1 MLWFESLLFYGCE
14 EQEQVK
20 DDADI
25 SLLPTIVERVVLP
38 KLTGIV
44 LENGGKGQSVEADA
58 YLCFQILLF
67 CELLLNCLSTGIRV
81 FAK

>member
-38 KLTGIV
+38 KLTGIGLKDRREGV
-44 LENGGKGQSVEADA
+44 VESDA
-58 YLCFQILLF
+58 CLCFQILLF
-67 CELLLNCLSTGIRV
+67 R
-81 FAK
+81 K

>member
-38 KLTGIV
+38 KLTGIG
-44 LENGGKGQSVEADA
+44 LENIEGR
-58 YLCFQILLF
+58 
-67 CELLLNCLSTGIRV
+67 NCGV
-81 FAK
+81 

>member
-14 EQEQVK
+14 EQEQEK

-44 LENGGKGQSVEADA
+44 LERKNEGGGAWMRVEQLAGG
-58 YLCFQILLF
+58 CSRF
-67 CELLLNCLSTGIRV
+67 
-81 FAK
+81 

>member
-38 KLTGIV
+38 KLTGIGLKNDREGV
-44 LENGGKGQSVEADA
+44 VKSDA
-58 YLCFQILLF
+58 CLCFQILLF
-67 CELLLNCLSTGIRV
+67 CKQLHDFEYIILYVSI
-81 FAK
+81 

>member
-38 KLTGIV
+38 KLTGIGS
-44 LENGGKGQSVEADA
+44 ENERGAVVV
-58 YLCFQILLF
+58 LF
-67 CELLLNCLSTGIRV
+67 C
-81 FAK
+81 K

>member
-14 EQEQVK
+14 EQEQEK

-38 KLTGIV
+38 KLTGIA
-44 LENGGKGQSVEADA
+44 L
-58 YLCFQILLF
+58 
-67 CELLLNCLSTGIRV
+67 
-81 FAK
+81 

>member
-25 SLLPTIVERVVLP
+25 SLLPTIVERVIIP
-38 KLTGIV
+38 KLTGKG
-44 LENGGKGQSVEADA
+44 LENGRKGGGMEPNVLVCAFR
-58 YLCFQILLF
+58 L
-67 CELLLNCLSTGIRV
+67 
-81 FAK
+81 

>member
-38 KLTGIV
+38 KLTGTG
-44 LENGGKGQSVEADA
+44 LKNGREGIMESDA
-58 YLCFQILLF
+58 SLCFQILLF
-67 CELLLNCLSTGIRV
+67 C
-81 FAK
+81 K

>member
-38 KLTGIV
+38 KLTGTV
-44 LENGGKGQSVEADA
+44 LERLRMKMGVER
-58 YLCFQILLF
+58 
-67 CELLLNCLSTGIRV
+67 EV
-81 FAK
+81 

>member
-14 EQEQVK
+14 EQEQEK

-44 LENGGKGQSVEADA
+44 LEKMKEGEHGWGWNS
-58 YLCFQILLF
+58 
-67 CELLLNCLSTGIRV
+67 
-81 FAK
+81 

>member
-38 KLTGIV
+38 KLTGIG
-44 LENGGKGQSVEADA
+44 LENGREGVVEPDA
-58 YLCFQILLF
+58 CLCFQILLF
-67 CELLLNCLSTGIRV
+67 C
-81 FAK
+81 K

>member
-14 EQEQVK
+14 EQEQEK

-38 KLTGIV
+38 KLTGII
-44 LENGGKGQSVEADA
+44 LGKKTKGEEKEVGA
-58 YLCFQILLF
+58 YLCHYILLL
-67 CELLLNCLSTGIRV
+67 CKLLS
-81 FAK
+81 

>member
-14 EQEQVK
+14 EQEQEK

-38 KLTGIV
+38 KLTGII
-44 LENGGKGQSVEADA
+44 LGKKTKGEEKEVGA
-58 YLCFQILLF
+58 YLCH
-67 CELLLNCLSTGIRV
+67 
-81 FAK
+81 

>member
-14 EQEQVK
+14 EQEQEK

-38 KLTGIV
+38 KLTGII
-44 LENGGKGQSVEADA
+44 LKKKKNKGGGEGSW
-58 YLCFQILLF
+58 CFFTPVDFTAL
-67 CELLLNCLSTGIRV
+67 
-81 FAK
+81 